1 MDIYIYMYIYV
12 NQRPGDAQEQA
23 GQVRDTSTLVQ
34 WVIALTKPTLTRD
47 LVMPKS
53 KLGKYEDVYII
64 TELLD
69 TDLSKVKK
77 YKK

>member
-1 MDIYIYMYIYV
+1 
-12 NQRPGDAQEQA
+12 
-23 GQVRDTSTLVQ
+23 
-34 WVIALTKPTLTRD
+34 
-47 LVMPKS
+47 VMPKS

-77 YKK
+77 